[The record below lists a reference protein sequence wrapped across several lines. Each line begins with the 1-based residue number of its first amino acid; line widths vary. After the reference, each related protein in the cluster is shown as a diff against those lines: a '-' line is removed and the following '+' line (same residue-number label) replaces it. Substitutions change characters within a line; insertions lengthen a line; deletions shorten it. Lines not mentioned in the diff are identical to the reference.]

1 VGSVPATGALIPP
14 RLRGGWGGGG
24 GLRRAPP
31 GSGRCPITCSPH
43 PTRARIPAQSSL
55 RRLRKLVCDASH
67 PPPLRVG
74 GISACAA
81 RLVSIIVAIV
91 IQAGS
96 IAAGIFSGARAP
108 HSGPP
113 GKPRGVKRRE
123 APVRNAA
130 PVARPA
136 DGPVPCGTPIHHAD
150 RRAFRRFTAAILR
163 GACGCR
169 TDLGP
174 RLPPGARCSGGPAGS
189 QRTGRNA
196 RRAGPRGL
204 PSARLTRPN
213 PQAPHPAPSISVTG

>member
-1 VGSVPATGALIPP
+1 MEGGRTIAANDRATTEGAS
-14 RLRGGWGGGG
+14 GGQCARNG
-24 GLRRAPP
+24 RADPSP
-31 GSGRCPITCSPH
+31 SSGRAGWGRCPITCSPH

-91 IQAGS
+91 IQACS

-113 GKPRGVKRRE
+113 EKPRGVKRRE

-130 PVARPA
+130 PLARLA
-136 DGPVPCGTPIHHAD
+136 DGPVPCGTAD
-150 RRAFRRFTAAILR
+150 PSR
-163 GACGCR
+163 
-169 TDLGP
+169 
-174 RLPPGARCSGGPAGS
+174 GPARLS
-189 QRTGRNA
+189 A
-196 RRAGPRGL
+196 LHRGDFVRSLWL
-204 PSARLTRPN
+204 P
-213 PQAPHPAPSISVTG
+213 H